1 MRIAKTLAVALFLC
15 ISTAALMAQSTISGT
30 VSDSNN
36 GVTLP
41 GANVILR
48 NSADGSFRGTA
59 TDPDGRYTIKNIAD
73 GEYEFVVSYQGFQE
87 FKETISF
94 SGTQQITK
102 DVVLQEG
109 ILLNPVIISASK
121 RKEKV
126 TDAPAAIEVV
136 SAQAVKNISTASA
149 VDLVKSAKS
158 VDVAQQGIAAQTVV
172 TRGFNNIFSGSLLIL
187 TDNRIARVPSLRAN
201 AVHMLSTSNDD
212 IEQIEMVLGPGSA
225 LYGPNVNSGVMHFIT
240 KSPLNEQST
249 SFSLS
254 GGQQNF
260 MKAQFRTS
268 FKLSDKLGIKVSG
281 QYLNADDFELDEVA
295 WTDATIGQQIND
307 PNFIAQTDPYRLDE
321 LRNRAAWLANPNR
334 DPAQSR
340 IGLRDY
346 SVEKYAL
353 DARLDYEINENT
365 TFVLNGG
372 FNSASNVELTGLG
385 AGLADNWF
393 IYNVQ
398 AKVTHKNMFAQ
409 VYLNG
414 SDAGDTYIVPT
425 GNTIIDNSTLSVA
438 QFQHNLTYDKLRVTY
453 GLDFLLTTPRTEG
466 SVNGR
471 NEANDQV
478 SEIGLYSQATYS
490 LSNKFDLV
498 GSFRVDRHSII
509 EDPVFSPRAG
519 IVFKPSEGHTFR
531 LTYNRSFSTP
541 SSNGLWLDL
550 QAGNVPT
557 PIPGLAYQVRAQGVP
572 NNGFQF
578 QRGANGRPIFYSPLA
593 QQGGQFVPIEQDLSD
608 ATAWGIIQAL
618 AIGNGVPADLM
629 SAIPAPSA
637 GAVGFNM
644 ASLNTSTAQFEPT
657 TDVTD
662 IPALSPTIYNTIE
675 IGYKGLIDNKL
686 LLTTDVYYTKAFDFV
701 GPLINETPNV
711 FVNGGQ
717 LSEYLTPYFQ
727 GAGLLQGA
735 QGISAATGIP
745 FASANPNDAAAFIN
759 SLPANVAALVGAQFG
774 GATSGAGI
782 IQAIQAGAA
791 AQAAQLGSGL
801 AAAPIGLV
809 SPNGAFDRDAIM
821 LTYRNFGEIDYFG
834 IDIGMEYL
842 LTNNW
847 RVVANYSHIS
857 DDSWLDLDGKDDF
870 DIYLNAP
877 RNKYMLATNYSDRK
891 WTGEIRYRFVEGF
904 PIESGIWVT
913 ELGPDGRRRAID
925 SYGLLD
931 FNLGYDF
938 PNMPGLRAT
947 INVTNALNVDN
958 VQFAGTPNIGR
969 LSLLGISYK
978 F

>member
-1 MRIAKTLAVALFLC
+1 MRIAKTLAVALLLC
-15 ISTAALMAQSTISGT
+15 MSTAALLAQSTISGV
-30 VSDSNN
+30 VSDAQN
-36 GVTLP
+36 GITLP

-48 NSADGSFRGTA
+48 NAADGSFRGTA
-59 TDPDGRYTIKNIAD
+59 TDSEGRFSIKNIAN

-87 FKETISF
+87 FKEQISF
-94 SGTQQITK
+94 SGTQEITK
-102 DVVLQEG
+102 NVELQEG

-136 SAQAVKNISTASA
+136 SAKAVQNISTASA

-158 VDVAQQGIAAQTVV
+158 VDVAQQGIASQTVV

-254 GGQQNF
+254 GGQQDF

-268 FKLSDKLGIKVSG
+268 FKLSDKLGIKLSG
-281 QYLNADDFELDEVA
+281 QYLNADDFELNEGE
-295 WTDATIGQQIND
+295 WTDANLAQRVND
-307 PNFIAQTDPYRLDE
+307 PSFIAQTNPFRLDE
-321 LRNRAAWLANPNR
+321 LRNRANWLANPNR
-334 DPAQSR
+334 NPEQSR
-340 IGLRDY
+340 VGLRDY

-385 AGLADNWF
+385 AGLADNWVL
-393 IYNVQ
+393 YNVQ
-398 AKVTHKNMFAQ
+398 AKLTHKDMFAQ

-414 SDAGDTYIVPT
+414 SNAGDTYIVPT

-438 QFQHNLTYDKLRVTY
+438 QFQHNLTYDKLRLTY
-453 GLDFLLTTPRTEG
+453 GLDFLLTTPVTEG

-478 SEIGLYSQATYS
+478 NEVGIYAQGTYS

-578 QRGANGRPIFYSPLA
+578 QRGANGQPIFYSPLA
-593 QQGGQFVPIEQDLSD
+593 QQGGQYVPIEQDLSD
-608 ATAWGIIQAL
+608 PTAWGIIQAL
-618 AIGNGVPADLM
+618 AIGNGVPAALM
-629 SAIPAPSA
+629 SAIPAPSS

-662 IPALSPTIYNTIE
+662 IPALRPTIYNTLE
-675 IGYKGLIDNKL
+675 VGYKGLIDNKL
-686 LLTTDVYYTKAFDFV
+686 LLTADVYYTKAFDFV

-711 FVNGGQ
+711 FVNGSQ
-717 LSEYLTPYFQ
+717 LTEYLTPFFQ

-745 FASANPNDAAAFIN
+745 FASGDPTAAAAFIG

-774 GATSGAGI
+774 GATTGAQI

-791 AQAAQLGSGL
+791 AQAAQLGGGL

-809 SPNGAFDRDAIM
+809 SPDGAFDRDAIM

-857 DDSWLDLDGKDDF
+857 DDSWLDLDRNDDF

-877 RNKYMLATNYSDRK
+877 RNKYMLATNYTDRK

-904 PIESGIWVT
+904 PIESGIWAT
-913 ELGPDGRRRAID
+913 ALGANGRRQAIE

-938 PNMPGLRAT
+938 QNMPGLRAT
-947 INVTNALNVDN
+947 VNVTNALNVDN
-958 VQFAGTPNIGR
+958 VQFVGTPNIGR

>member
-1 MRIAKTLAVALFLC
+1 MRIAKTLAVALLLC
-15 ISTAALMAQSTISGT
+15 MSTAALLAQSTISGV
-30 VSDSNN
+30 VSDAQN
-36 GVTLP
+36 GTTLP

-48 NSADGSFRGTA
+48 NAADGSFRGTA
-59 TDPDGRYTIKNIAD
+59 TDPDGRFSIKNIVD

-87 FKETISF
+87 FKEQISF
-94 SGTQQITK
+94 SGTQEITK
-102 DVVLQEG
+102 NVELQEG

-136 SAQAVKNISTASA
+136 SAKAVQNISTASA

-268 FKLSDKLGIKVSG
+268 FKLSDKLGIKLSG
-281 QYLNADDFELDEVA
+281 QYLNADDFELNEGE
-295 WTDATIGQQIND
+295 WTDANLAQRVND
-307 PNFIAQTDPYRLDE
+307 PSFIAQTNPFRLDE
-321 LRNRAAWLANPNR
+321 LRNRANWLANPNR
-334 DPAQSR
+334 NPEQSR
-340 IGLRDY
+340 VGLRDY

-353 DARLDYEINENT
+353 DARLDYEISENT

-385 AGLADNWF
+385 AGLADNWV

-398 AKVTHKNMFAQ
+398 AKLTHKDMFAQ

-414 SDAGDTYIVPT
+414 SNAGDTYIVPT

-453 GLDFLLTTPRTEG
+453 GLDFLLTTPVTEG

-478 SEIGLYSQATYS
+478 SEVGIYAQGTYS

-572 NNGFQF
+572 NNGFNF

-608 ATAWGIIQAL
+608 PTAWGIIQAL
-618 AIGNGVPADLM
+618 AIGNGVPAALM
-629 SAIPAPSA
+629 SAIPAPSS

-662 IPALSPTIYNTIE
+662 IPALRPTIYNTLE
-675 IGYKGLIDNKL
+675 VGYKGLIDNKL
-686 LLTTDVYYTKAFDFV
+686 LLTADVYYTKAFDFV

-711 FVNGGQ
+711 FVNGAQ
-717 LSEYLTPYFQ
+717 LTEYLTPFFQ

-745 FASANPNDAAAFIN
+745 FASADPTAAAAFIG

-774 GATSGAGI
+774 GATTGAQI

-791 AQAAQLGSGL
+791 AQAAQLGGGL

-809 SPNGAFDRDAIM
+809 SPDGAFDRDAIM

-877 RNKYMLATNYSDRK
+877 RNKYMLATNYTDRK

-904 PIESGIWVT
+904 PIESGIWAT
-913 ELGPDGRRRAID
+913 ALGANGRRQAIE

-938 PNMPGLRAT
+938 QNMPGLRAT
-947 INVTNALNVDN
+947 LNVTNALNVDN